1 MIAEGSGLRPALRLL
16 LFVALYALLANAR
29 SVQPNPFV
37 PGTLISVA
45 VIVPVAAGLVC
56 GPWVGLGTGILAALL
71 TALLLTLRAA
81 LGLPPPGGAEH
92 GALQEVLFAL
102 PHGVMGF
109 LAGFLQRYLPPPLPA
124 AALGIGHLLDLA
136 ALTLAGHVAASAWT
150 SGSLWKG
157 VAWETFIG
165 MALVTAAVGLF
176 RLGFERQESTWN

>member
-1 MIAEGSGLRPALRLL
+1 MSREGSGLRPALRLL

-56 GPWVGLGTGILAALL
+56 GPGVGLGTGVLAALL
-71 TALLLTLRAA
+71 TALLLAVRQA
-81 LGLPPPGGAEH
+81 LGLPPAGVGHDAY
-92 GALQEVLFAL
+92 QELLFAL
-102 PHGVMGF
+102 PHGVMGY
-109 LAGFLQRYLPPPLPA
+109 LAGFFQRHWPPPLPA
-124 AALGIGHLLDLA
+124 AALGAGHLLDLA
-136 ALTLAGHVAASAWT
+136 ALTLTGRVAAGAWSSSA
-150 SGSLWKG
+150 LWKG

-176 RLGFERQESTWN
+176 RLGFERRVST